1 MLEEIEQVTMSETA
15 NLQSVLGQIR
25 IAHQVTSIRVSAVCA
40 SPPMK
45 MISPER
51 TEWNVCADDG
61 CTMTVPTIVLLMTRE
76 RSDYA
81 LYV

>member
-15 NLQSVLGQIR
+15 NLLGQIR